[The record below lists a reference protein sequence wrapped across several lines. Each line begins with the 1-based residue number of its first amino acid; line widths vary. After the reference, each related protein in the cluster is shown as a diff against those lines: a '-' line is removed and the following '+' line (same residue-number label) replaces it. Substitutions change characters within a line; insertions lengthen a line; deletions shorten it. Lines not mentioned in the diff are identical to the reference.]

1 MWFTW
6 ICDHMTNEYSR
17 NFLFFEWEYAYMT
30 KYGFK
35 REMFNSIITKNEK
48 ICILGIYFVLR
59 MNYFVLVDLNEYI

>member
-1 MWFTW
+1 
-6 ICDHMTNEYSR
+6 
-17 NFLFFEWEYAYMT
+17 MT

-59 MNYFVLVDLNEYI
+59 MNYFVLVDQIWI